1 MIKKVFIVFLLA
13 IVITSVGF
21 SYIADARGV
30 AIGSRS
36 EEVKAIQ
43 EILKEDSDIYPEGY
57 VTGYYGSLTEKA
69 IKKLQKRCGLPETG
83 ELDDATEKC
92 IYPINYKVTVVS
104 PNGGEVWDRSTIQ
117 TIKWDVTEPE
127 VSIQNIRP
135 IWPKASNDLFKRVK
149 SIIACPP
156 CPTGAECFCNPNE
169 EISVF
174 VKHIA
179 TVNLFDKSYSWKVAS
194 DIPNSK
200 DYVVRISIG
209 KNIAPLWRW
218 ENNEVIQP
226 PATDIWPSPVPPTG
240 MNWDES
246 DKVFEIIGTITPGCP
261 TCPTY
266 PSNQKLEQAIIILQN
281 MIAELQKAIAL
292 LK

>member
-1 MIKKVFIVFLLA
+1 MSKKISVLFI
-13 IVITSVGF
+13 ITLISILTTVG
-21 SYIADARGV
+21 YAAYARGV

-36 EEVKAIQ
+36 DEVKEIQ
-43 EILKEDSDIYPEGY
+43 EILKGDSDIYPEGY
-57 VTGYYGSLTEKA
+57 VTGYYGPLTEKA

-104 PNGGEVWDRSTIQ
+104 PNGGEVLDRNIIQ

-127 VSIQNIRP
+127 VSIQNIKP
-135 IWPKASNDLFKRVK
+135 IWPKASIDLFKRV
-149 SIIACPP
+149 PVV
-156 CPTGAECFCNPNE
+156 CPTCPAGAQCAPCLAEQ
-169 EISVF
+169 SVF

-179 TVNLFDKSYSWKVAS
+179 TANLFDKSYSWKVSS
-194 DIPNSK
+194 DISNSK
-200 DYVVRISIG
+200 DYIVRISVG
-209 KNIAPLWRW
+209 KNIASLWRW
-218 ENNEVIQP
+218 EKNQAIQP
-226 PATDIWPSPVPPTG
+226 STTEIWPSPVPPTG

-246 DKVFEIIGTITPGCP
+246 DKVFEITGTITPSCP
-261 TCPTY
+261 TCPVC
-266 PSNQKLEQAIIILQN
+266 PNNQKLEQVIAILQN

>member
-1 MIKKVFIVFLLA
+1 MPKKISVLFI
-13 IVITSVGF
+13 ITLVSILTAVG
-21 SYIADARGV
+21 YVAYARGV

-36 EEVKAIQ
+36 DEVKAIQ

-57 VTGYYGSLTEKA
+57 VTGYYGPLTEKA

-104 PNGGEVWDRSTIQ
+104 PNGGEVWDRNTIQ

-127 VSIQNIRP
+127 VSIQNIKP
-135 IWPKASNDLFKRVK
+135 IWPKASIDLFKRVP
-149 SIIACPP
+149 AV
-156 CPTGAECFCNPNE
+156 CPTCPAGAQCAPCLAEQ
-169 EISVF
+169 SVF

-179 TVNLFDKSYSWKVAS
+179 TVNLFDKSYSWRVAS

-200 DYVVRISIG
+200 DYVIRVSVG
-209 KNIAPLWRW
+209 KNITLLWRW
-218 ENNEVIQP
+218 EKNHGILP
-226 PATDIWPSPVPPTG
+226 SATEIWPSTVPPAW

-246 DKVFEIIGTITPGCP
+246 DKVFEITGTITPECP
-261 TCPTY
+261 TCPVC
-266 PSNQKLEQAIIILQN
+266 PNNQKLEQVIAILEN
-281 MIAELQKAIAL
+281 MIKELQKAISL